1 MLYLGIDLHRAQ
13 MTVPTQRERRRDPS
27 SSSQHPLGE
36 TRGVSRPVAAGGSR
50 WREVHR
56 HYATI
61 KRIWAKGDK
70 VELNFKLEP
79 RVIVGDHKNEGKIAI
94 MYGPLV
100 LAADEALLGTKRMP
114 IRAVSIGK
122 PDLAALAVTPEP
134 APEKVKRWPH
144 ALEFRCNVLVRDL
157 PQEIR
162 LIPFSDAGT
171 LGESYRIWLPLCR
184 NVLADGTESRS
195 RNGDAKGSII
205 DDNES
210 SFVNTSD
217 GTWPKE
223 DWYAVAL
230 PEAKTIARVVLIHGK
245 TQNIGGWFDSST
257 DKPRIQIQT
266 SSGGAWEDAGKVKD
280 YPATTGNNAG
290 PLTEGESFTCH
301 LAAPVKVFGVR
312 VIGKPAFGCNPNQ
325 AFSSCAELQAFA
337 K

>member
-195 RNGDAKGSII
+195 RMGM
-205 DDNES
+205 
-210 SFVNTSD
+210 
-217 GTWPKE
+217 PK
-223 DWYAVAL
+223 VRL
-230 PEAKTIARVVLIHGK
+230 SMIMRV
-245 TQNIGGWFDSST
+245 
-257 DKPRIQIQT
+257 
-266 SSGGAWEDAGKVKD
+266 
-280 YPATTGNNAG
+280 
-290 PLTEGESFTCH
+290 PL
-301 LAAPVKVFGVR
+301 
-312 VIGKPAFGCNPNQ
+312 
-325 AFSSCAELQAFA
+325 
-337 K
+337 